1 MSFSIILDGEEVP
14 TLRFAATES
23 IYPEVI
29 RGIQTPARAFMALE
43 DSAEQEISES
53 HGSSSTFDQ
62 KEILF

>member
-14 TLRFAATES
+14 TLSFASTEF

-29 RGIQTPARAFMALE
+29 RGIQTPARAFMTLE
-43 DSAEQEISES
+43 DVAEQESFES
-53 HGSSSTFDQ
+53 HSSGSTFDK